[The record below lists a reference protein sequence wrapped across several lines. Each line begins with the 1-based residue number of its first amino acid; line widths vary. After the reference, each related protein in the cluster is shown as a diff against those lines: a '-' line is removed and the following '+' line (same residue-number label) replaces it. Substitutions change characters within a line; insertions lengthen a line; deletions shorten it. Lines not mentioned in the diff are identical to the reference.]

1 MVIVLALTLLDSMAP
16 PRNGDAMRY
25 HLAQPKEM
33 LRSGV
38 LRFLPYFHYNFPRT
52 FHLAFLIGEWTRW
65 PALSAML
72 CWVTMLAACEAVIR
86 TALLSL
92 AELDLALPKARTRIL
107 VLACFFLTPGI
118 IQSSSVPNSDV
129 AVMCFFAW
137 GVYFSVRATAGTGK
151 EFCNWA
157 LSGLCFGLAIGSKY
171 HGLLLVGIFE
181 TALAGHYWPEIRRR
195 GLLLPLGTK
204 IGVMVA
210 VGSPFY
216 VLNLANTGNPLWPLF
231 SEHLG
236 RGGLLDEVASGYRL
250 PPSFGAHLIL
260 DHISRPFCLNPLV
273 ICMALLAVPLL
284 IREQK
289 LIRLVG
295 LTAAVYVAS
304 VLLLT
309 SYHRFQLLAWPLLSL
324 LSVVAYATYRGCR
337 WKRSLMHASMA
348 LGLISGVSFGA
359 WYSMDFVKWATG
371 IYDSEDIRE
380 MSFYY
385 QDYRWMNNHLDR
397 DSDMVLV
404 IVRSGHTYY
413 LDIPYVRADPRLA
426 ATVNWADVANTG
438 ARVLEDFVRQSG
450 VTHVFADLQTDAR
463 VDEALRELAE
473 TGSLEVVWR
482 QDSRRLIT
490 QRMTRRS
497 VLTEVAL
504 YRVAENALDRQ
515 LTRPFV
521 RSMGW
526 AQASA
531 NRQQGIPPPATTF
544 RVGGCSARLSGA
556 RRSPSPFP
564 SWTEKRPAPHR
575 YQSCAGGLVRG

>member
-1 MVIVLALTLLDSMAP
+1 MARSMPWRCVRSESDQAGSDGRSGLWSLLLAGVVIVLALTLLDSVAP

-33 LRSGV
+33 LRSGI

-52 FHLAFLIGEWTRW
+52 FHLIFLIGEWIRW
-65 PALSAML
+65 PALSASL
-72 CWVTMLAACEAVIR
+72 CWLTMLAACEAVVR
-86 TALLSL
+86 TAELSL
-92 AELDLALPKARTRIL
+92 AELGLWLPKARTRIL
-107 VLACFFLTPGI
+107 VLACFYLTPGI

-137 GVYFSVRATAGTGK
+137 GFYFSLRATAGTGR
-151 EFCNWA
+151 EFRNWA
-157 LSGLCFGLAIGSKY
+157 LSGLCFGVAIGSKY

-181 TALAGHYWPEIRRR
+181 TAFTGLFWPEIRRR
-195 GLLLPLGTK
+195 GLLLSLGTK

-210 VGSPFY
+210 VGCPFY

-250 PPSFGAHLIL
+250 APSLGVHLIL
-260 DHISRPFCLNPLV
+260 DHVSRPFCLNPMV

-284 IREQK
+284 IRRQK

-295 LTAAVYVAS
+295 LTALVYVAG

-324 LSVVAYATYRGCR
+324 LSVVAYATFRNCR
-337 WKRSLMHASMA
+337 WRRSLMHASMA
-348 LGLISGVSFGA
+348 LGMVSGVSFGA
-359 WYSMDFVKWATG
+359 WYSVDFLKWATG
-371 IYDSEDIRE
+371 IYSSEDIRE

-385 QDYRWMNNHLDR
+385 EDYRWMNDHLDQDR
-397 DSDMVLV
+397 DTVLV

-426 ATVNWADVANTG
+426 ATVDWADVGNRG
-438 ARVLEDFVRQSG
+438 ASVLEDFVRQSG

-463 VDEALRELAE
+463 VAAALRDLARR
-473 TGSLEVVWR
+473 GALEVVWR
-482 QDSRRLIT
+482 HDSRRLIT

-497 VLTEVAL
+497 ALTEVAL
-504 YRVAENALDRQ
+504 YRVAAAPRRTKLRQ
-515 LTRPFV
+515 R
-521 RSMGW
+521 
-526 AQASA
+526 
-531 NRQQGIPPPATTF
+531 AT
-544 RVGGCSARLSGA
+544 GML
-556 RRSPSPFP
+556 
-564 SWTEKRPAPHR
+564 
-575 YQSCAGGLVRG
+575 